1 VVRVMGLHAVALGSN
16 PDLTSGQGF
25 FKVVSDST
33 LPHFV
38 NSQLIASLQLGFLMM
53 F

>member
-1 VVRVMGLHAVALGSN
+1 MVRVMGLHAVALGSS
-16 PDLTSGQGF
+16 PVLTSGQGLF
-25 FKVVSDST
+25 PVLSDST

-38 NSQLIASLQLGFLMM
+38 NSQLIASWQLGFLMM